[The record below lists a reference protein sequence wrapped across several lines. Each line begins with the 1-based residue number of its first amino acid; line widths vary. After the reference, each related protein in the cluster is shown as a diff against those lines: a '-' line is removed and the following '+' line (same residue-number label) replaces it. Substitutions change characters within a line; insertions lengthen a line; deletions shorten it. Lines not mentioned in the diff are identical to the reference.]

1 MNYSKIDELFGAPLN
16 QVPRPHKPF
25 QVKPWHVA
33 VVLVAGVL
41 VYKGFQ
47 KLNEDFLNIRKNK
60 FMVPIKLKE
69 DIKD

>member
-25 QVKPWHVA
+25 QVKLWHVA

-41 VYKGFQ
+41 VYKGCQ

>member
-16 QVPRPHKPF
+16 QVPRPQKPF

-47 KLNEDFLNIRKNK
+47 KLNEDFFNIRKNK

>member
-1 MNYSKIDELFGAPLN
+1 MNYSRIDELFGAPLN

-47 KLNEDFLNIRKNK
+47 KLNEDLLNIRKNK

-69 DIKD
+69 DKKD

>member
-41 VYKGFQ
+41 VYKGCQ

-69 DIKD
+69 DKKD

>member
-1 MNYSKIDELFGAPLN
+1 MNYSKIDELFGTPLN
-16 QVPRPHKPF
+16 QVPKPHKPF

-60 FMVPIKLKE
+60 FIVPIKLKE